1 MKIILISDYEGL
13 GKAGELIDVKPGFA
27 RNKLIPNGSALRAS
41 KKNIALIEEKKK
53 LLETSKMREDASLQ
67 ELLKQISSSFPNFQK
82 KDISKTTDIILTEI
96 KRALKREERVE
107 IRGWGSL
114 SIRNQKSSIRRNPK
128 TGDKVAVPAK
138 KVIYWKMSKEMFKK
152 INNEKE

>member
-1 MKIILISDYEGL
+1 MGV
-13 GKAGELIDVKPGFA
+13 VK
-27 RNKLIPNGSALRAS
+27 S
-41 KKNIALIEEKKK
+41 K
-53 LLETSKMREDASLQ
+53 
-67 ELLKQISSSFPNFQK
+67 LLKQISNSFPNFQK
-82 KDISKTTDIILTEI
+82 KDIAKITNIILTEI
-96 KRALKREERVE
+96 KKGSQKREERVE